1 MSIRSSTAAGSNVT
15 VVVDR
20 SLGLILPVGL
30 CVDTDRRRLYWFD
43 AEYHA
48 VVTSRYDGTDV
59 VAYRF
64 GVGVVN
70 LHVYKVCALNAF
82 VTTVFDPL
90 VPEGVPDFSDLW
102 PMGFRSYR

>member
-1 MSIRSSTAAGSNVT
+1 MSIRSSTAAGSSVT

-20 SLGLILPVGL
+20 SSGLILPVGL

-48 VVTSRYDGTDV
+48 VVTSSYDGTDV

-64 GVGVVN
+64 AVGVVN
-70 LHVYKVCALNAF
+70 LHVYKV
-82 VTTVFDPL
+82 
-90 VPEGVPDFSDLW
+90 S
-102 PMGFRSYR
+102 SS